1 MVKKWTIAG
10 LIYLAAVMAGYGIY
24 DMAVEPAADQHQ
36 EENVNHDG
44 K

>member
-10 LIYLAAVMAGYGIY
+10 LIYLAAVIAGYGIY
-24 DMAVEPAADQHQ
+24 DMTVEPAAHQQQ
-36 EENVNHDG
+36 EENLEHNG